1 MILAVSADGFLA
13 RGPDDD
19 MSWTS
24 QTDKKLFRLLTL
36 VGPLLL
42 AGATTA
48 KLLPKLPGRT
58 VVPLSRRG
66 LALSDMQSA
75 DGWLIGGPTVAQEA
89 LRLGMVR
96 RVFLCYGTAI
106 LGSGIPVQPIL
117 SLLPAEPLQV
127 IQIDDVAVKI
137 YAP

>member
-1 MILAVSADGFLA
+1 MRLLMAVSADGFLA

-19 MSWTS
+19 MSWTG

-36 VGPLLL
+36 VDPLLL

-66 LALSDMQSA
+66 LALSDMQSV

-89 LRLGMVR
+89 LRLAWSGA
-96 RVFLCYGTAI
+96 CSCATAR
-106 LGSGIPVQPIL
+106 PFW
-117 SLLPAEPLQV
+117 
-127 IQIDDVAVKI
+127 
-137 YAP
+137 APGYQCSPF